1 MSLLSIAPDIV
12 AGASGNLENLGS
24 MLRSATASAASQT
37 TAVLAPAADEVSA
50 AITALFGSHAQQFQA
65 VSAQAAAFHDQF
77 VNLLN
82 GGAEQYLSTEVANA
96 QQTLANAVS
105 APAQAAA
112 ANVTGVVSDTMGQT
126 FNFGPFQVTETTG
139 PGILSV
145 IGTLNTPFG
154 PVGALGLTGNYLP
167 VVSGTGDLLGVSA
180 QFNGGATLNT
190 LLGPYPLFTQTG
202 TGIVSVNGP
211 AYVASTITSGP
222 ISIGAS
228 LLGNVS
234 GGVPV
239 PTGFTLTG
247 FGLELYGAGGQFG
260 LVPLFLNP
268 GAYVNLQPTL

>member
-1 MSLLSIAPDIV
+1 M
-12 AGASGNLENLGS
+12 
-24 MLRSATASAASQT
+24 
-37 TAVLAPAADEVSA
+37 
-50 AITALFGSHAQQFQA
+50 
-65 VSAQAAAFHDQF
+65 
-77 VNLLN
+77 
-82 GGAEQYLSTEVANA
+82 STEVANA

-154 PVGALGLTGNYLP
+154 PVGALGLTGNYSP

-268 GAYVNLQPTL
+268 GGYVNLQPTL